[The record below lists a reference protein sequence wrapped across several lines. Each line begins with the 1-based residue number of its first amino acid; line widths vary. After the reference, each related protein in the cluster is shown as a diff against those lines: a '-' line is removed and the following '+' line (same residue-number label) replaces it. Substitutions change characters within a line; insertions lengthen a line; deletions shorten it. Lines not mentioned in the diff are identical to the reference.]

1 MCLTILPTSFPIQF
15 PFSLSET
22 AYDSHDVH
30 VWYDYANF
38 AFLSGGEASISTR
51 VFNSKNLQ
59 LCTFCFMSLACT
71 GNNSHNFTK
80 HLFFI
85 EPLWSDL
92 LLHVSPGY
100 GGTYNLLAD
109 ISVGE

>member
-22 AYDSHDVH
+22 GYDSHDVH
-30 VWYDYANF
+30 VWYGYANF